1 MEHLV
6 RSLTILWRSERLLAE
21 YQLKQSSQKI
31 QLNALAGLVGLFGL
45 VMLSLAI
52 FFALVPYWGH
62 ALSALAISSIDLLL
76 AVVLILFARSRK
88 PTAEVNMV
96 TEVRDMAM
104 SDIEE
109 EFTLMQEEVVAL
121 KEGIHRFM
129 QHPVDT
135 LLPGAIGPLMSAVI
149 RGLGASR
156 K

>member
-6 RSLTILWRSERLLAE
+6 RSLNVLWRSERLLAE

-129 QHPVDT
+129 QHPVDN

>member
-1 MEHLV
+1 MFLNKL
-6 RSLTILWRSERLLAE
+6 S
-21 YQLKQSSQKI
+21 KI
-31 QLNALAGLVGLFGL
+31 V
-45 VMLSLAI
+45 SLAV

-96 TEVRDMAM
+96 SEVRDMAL

-109 EFTLMQEEVVAL
+109 EFTLMQEEAVAL

-135 LLPGAIGPLMSAVI
+135 LLPGAIGPLLGAVV
-149 RGLGASR
+149 RGLGAA
-156 K
+156 KK